1 MASPSQGSQPVIIQD
16 GAVSCFFTFLSLNK
30 PYPRPKCKIFV
41 NYINLGTKVYECS
54 ANNTLKVTFYSR

>member
-41 NYINLGTKVYECS
+41 NYINFGTKVYECS
-54 ANNTLKVTFYSR
+54 ATP